1 MGIQKMAPGNS
12 DVRETLDGF
21 FRSVESRDLDRITP
35 YFEEDAQMFSPLGT
49 YPARLDGRAAVM
61 EQFRAISEALK
72 QMPTPIRIDP
82 QEMVVREFGDIALV
96 TFHLK
101 LPGPLHRR
109 SFILRKRDGR
119 WRIAHIHA
127 SIASPT

>member
-1 MGIQKMAPGNS
+1 MDQGNS

-21 FRSVESRDLDRITP
+21 LRAVESHDLDRITP
-35 YFEEDAQMFSPLGT
+35 YLEEDAQMFSPLGT

-61 EQFRAISEALK
+61 EQFKAISEAMK
-72 QMPTPIRIDP
+72 QMPTPIRLDP
-82 QEMVVREFGDIALV
+82 QELVVREFGDVALV

-127 SIASPT
+127 SIASAT

>member
-1 MGIQKMAPGNS
+1 MAQGNS
-12 DVRETLDGF
+12 EVRETLDGF
-21 FRSVESRDLDRITP
+21 FRAVEARDLDRIAP

-49 YPARLDGRAAVM
+49 YPARLDGRAAIM
-61 EQFRAISEALK
+61 EQFKAISEALK

-82 QEMVVREFGDIALV
+82 QELVVRELGDIVLV

-127 SIASPT
+127 SIASAT

>member
-1 MGIQKMAPGNS
+1 MDASNTS
-12 DVRETLDGF
+12 VRETLDGF
-21 FRSVESRDLDRITP
+21 FRAVESRELDRIAP
-35 YFEEDAQMFSPLGT
+35 FFEEDAQMFSPLGT
-49 YPARLDGRAAVM
+49 YPARLDGRPAILD
-61 EQFRAISEALK
+61 QFKAISEALR

-82 QEMVVREFGDIALV
+82 QEMAVREFGEIALV

-127 SIASPT
+127 SIASAT

>member
-1 MGIQKMAPGNS
+1 MSTANADI
-12 DVRETLDGF
+12 RETLDRF
-21 FRSVESRDLDRITP
+21 FRAVESRELDRIAP
-35 YFEEDAQMFSPLGT
+35 FFEEDAQMFSPLGT

-61 EQFRAISEALK
+61 DQFKAISEALK

-82 QEMVVREFGDIALV
+82 QELVVREFGDIALA

-109 SFILRKRDGR
+109 SFILRKHDER
-119 WRIAHIHA
+119 WHIAHIHA
-127 SIASPT
+127 SIASAT

>member
-1 MGIQKMAPGNS
+1 MAQGNS
-12 DVRETLDGF
+12 DARETLDGF
-21 FRSVESRDLDRITP
+21 FRAVESRDLDKITP

-49 YPARLDGRAAVM
+49 YPARLDGRAAIM
-61 EQFRAISEALK
+61 EQFKAISEALK

-82 QEMVVREFGDIALV
+82 QEMVLREFGDIALV
-96 TFHLK
+96 TFHLT

-109 SFILRKRDGR
+109 SFVLRKRDGR

>member
-1 MGIQKMAPGNS
+1 MAEGNS
-12 DVRETLDGF
+12 EVRETLDGF
-21 FRSVESRDLDRITP
+21 FRAVESRDLDRITP

-49 YPARLDGRAAVM
+49 YPARLDGRAAII
-61 EQFRAISEALK
+61 EQFKAISEALK

-127 SIASPT
+127 SIASAT

>member
-1 MGIQKMAPGNS
+1 MADENV
-12 DVRETLDGF
+12 VRETLDGF
-21 FRSVESRDLDRITP
+21 FRAVESRELERITP

-61 EQFRAISEALK
+61 EQFKAIAEALK

-82 QEMVVREFGDIALV
+82 QELVVREFGDIVLV

-109 SFILRKRDGR
+109 SFILRKREGR

-127 SIASPT
+127 SIASAT

>member
-1 MGIQKMAPGNS
+1 MADENV
-12 DVRETLDGF
+12 VRETLDGF
-21 FRSVESRDLDRITP
+21 FRAVESRELERITP

-61 EQFRAISEALK
+61 EQFKAIAEALK

-82 QEMVVREFGDIALV
+82 QELVVREFGDIVLV

-109 SFILRKRDGR
+109 SFILRKREGR

>member
-1 MGIQKMAPGNS
+1 MAEGNS

-21 FRSVESRDLDRITP
+21 FRAVESRDLDRITP

-49 YPARLDGRAAVM
+49 YPARLDGGAAIM
-61 EQFRAISEALK
+61 EQFKAINEALK
-72 QMPTPIRIDP
+72 QMPTPIQIDP

-101 LPGPLHRR
+101 LSGPLHRR
-109 SFILRKRDGR
+109 SFVLRKRDGR

-127 SIASPT
+127 SIASPA

>member
-1 MGIQKMAPGNS
+1 MDASNAG
-12 DVRETLDGF
+12 VRETLDRF
-21 FRSVESRDLDRITP
+21 LRAVESRELDRIAP
-35 YFEEDAQMFSPLGT
+35 FFEEDAQMFSPLGI
-49 YPARLDGRAAVM
+49 YPARLDGRLAIL
-61 EQFRAISEALK
+61 EQFKAISEALK

-82 QEMVVREFGDIALV
+82 QEIVVREFGEIALM

-127 SIASPT
+127 SIATAT

>member
-1 MGIQKMAPGNS
+1 MTAANA
-12 DVRETLDGF
+12 DVRETLDRF
-21 FRSVESRDLDRITP
+21 FRAVESRAPDRIAP
-35 YFEEDAQMFSPLGT
+35 FFEEDAQMFSPLGT
-49 YPARLDGRAAVM
+49 YPARLDGRAAIM
-61 EQFRAISEALK
+61 EQFKAISEALK

-82 QEMVVREFGDIALV
+82 QELIVREFGDIALV

-109 SFILRKRDGR
+109 SFILRNRDGH

-127 SIASPT
+127 SIASPA

>member
-1 MGIQKMAPGNS
+1 MADANA
-12 DVRETLDGF
+12 DVRETLDRF
-21 FRSVESRDLDRITP
+21 FRAVESRELDRIAP
-35 YFEEDAQMFSPLGT
+35 FFEEDAQMFSPLGT

-61 EQFRAISEALK
+61 EQFGAISEALK

-82 QEMVVREFGDIALV
+82 QELVVREFGEIALV

-127 SIASPT
+127 SIASPI

>member
-1 MGIQKMAPGNS
+1 MAEGNS
-12 DVRETLDGF
+12 EVRETLDGF
-21 FRSVESRDLDRITP
+21 FRAVESRDLDRITP

-49 YPARLDGRAAVM
+49 YPARLDGHAAIM
-61 EQFRAISEALK
+61 EQFKAISEALK
-72 QMPTPIRIDP
+72 QMPTPIRLDA
-82 QEMVVREFGDIALV
+82 QELVVREFGDIALV

-127 SIASPT
+127 SIASAT

>member
-1 MGIQKMAPGNS
+1 M
-12 DVRETLDGF
+12 RETLDGF
-21 FRSVESRDLDRITP
+21 FRAVESRDLDRITP

-49 YPARLDGRAAVM
+49 YPARLDGRAAII
-61 EQFRAISEALK
+61 EQFKAISEALK

-82 QEMVVREFGDIALV
+82 QEIVVREFGDIALV

-127 SIASPT
+127 SIASPA

>member
-1 MGIQKMAPGNS
+1 MAQGNS

-21 FRSVESRDLDRITP
+21 FRAVESRDLDRITP

-49 YPARLDGRAAVM
+49 YPARLDGRAAIM
-61 EQFRAISEALK
+61 EQFKAISEALK
-72 QMPTPIRIDP
+72 QMRTPIRIDP
-82 QEMVVREFGDIALV
+82 QEMVVREFADIALV

>member
-1 MGIQKMAPGNS
+1 MSQENS

-21 FRSVESRDLDRITP
+21 FRAVESRDLDRITP
-35 YFEEDAQMFSPLGT
+35 YFEEDAQMFSPLAT
-49 YPARLDGRAAVM
+49 YPARLDGRAAIM
-61 EQFRAISEALK
+61 EQFKAISEALK

-82 QEMVVREFGDIALV
+82 QEMVVREFGDIALM

-109 SFILRKRDGR
+109 SFVLRKRDGR

-127 SIASPT
+127 SIASAT